1 MSIFHYPTRFE
12 RNGDGVDFLQYNF
25 YSTKMWGWFVIF
37 NVRWLTHVMQRWLA
51 CRTNRESNVKFYL
64 ICASSSQ
71 LTHTRKKYT
80 MYWGKDKNRAVTQK
94 FMIKK
99 RVWILSSN
107 EFPGDQTDFVNLDK
121 HLTSEDFGRK
131 LTDAWG
137 CSESTAPV
145 LALNQKRT
153 WFKCNRCTMSAF
165 IDGFECAFI
174 IVSCLRKQTRHIN

>member
-1 MSIFHYPTRFE
+1 MGIFHYPTRFE

-25 YSTKMWGWFVIF
+25 YGAKMWGWFVIF

-64 ICASSSQ
+64 ICASSWP
-71 LTHTRKKYT
+71 THE
-80 MYWGKDKNRAVTQK
+80 KNIPCIEERIKTGQSLRS

-137 CSESTAPV
+137 CSKSTAPV

-165 IDGFECAFI
+165 IDGFECAFL